1 MRVFFVCTPALSHA
15 PHDLTCTVT
24 MDLDTPFSD
33 IVTWT
38 CAALDMREHDWV
50 WLFDPWEWRR
60 IPPGRT
66 PLSYN
71 MNHNDVVWIYGVP
84 VEANN

>member
-1 MRVFFVCTPALSHA
+1 
-15 PHDLTCTVT
+15 
-24 MDLDTPFSD
+24 
-33 IVTWT
+33 
-38 CAALDMREHDWV
+38 MRERDWV
-50 WLFDPWEWRR
+50 WLFDPWAWRL

-71 MNHNDVVWIYGVP
+71 MNHNDEVWIYGVP